1 MKKLL
6 KKRKT
11 TKQAPQGRITNETV
25 AEHREQILA
34 GGRKFKYPVQYT
46 RHRLIFNTI
55 IIVVVALIGFLG
67 VAWWQLYK
75 AQTTNAFFYRTVRIV
90 PVPVASI
97 DGYQVRY
104 SDYLTL
110 YRPVEHFIRENG
122 QLAQA
127 QKDQDRQLNLYK
139 RSVLDQ
145 AIANAYA
152 EKLAKERNIT
162 VSDADVNEVV
172 LKGRQASNGSISQEL
187 YDASLLETLG
197 FSREE
202 YRTLIKQSLLYKKV
216 VYEVDEVAK
225 KTADALKAEVK
236 PDSDFAQLAAK
247 IGGGAEAG
255 SSGDFVQKT
264 TPDGGL
270 AQAASGLEKGQIS
283 DVLNSTNSDGYY
295 IVRLDGKDGDKV
307 QYSYIKVPL
316 TVLGEMINKLRKDGK
331 IQEYITIPE
340 VTAEV
345 E

>member
-1 MKKLL
+1 MNKLL

-11 TKQAPQGRITNETV
+11 KQPQPQGRITNETV
-25 AEHREQILA
+25 AEHRERILA

-55 IIVVVALIGFLG
+55 IIIVVAFVAFLTIT
-67 VAWWQLYK
+67 WWQLYQ

-90 PVPVASI
+90 PVPVASV
-97 DGYQVRY
+97 DGYPVRY
-104 SDYLTL
+104 GDYLTL

-127 QKDQDRQLNLYK
+127 TKDQERQLNLYK

-145 AIANAYA
+145 AEANAYA
-152 EKLAKERNIT
+152 EKLAGERDIS
-162 VSDADVNEVV
+162 VSDADINEVV

-202 YRTLIKQSLLYKKV
+202 YRLLIKQSLLYKKV
-216 VYEVDEVAK
+216 VYAVDEKAK
-225 KTADALKAEVK
+225 QTAESLKAEVK
-236 PDSDFAQLAAK
+236 ADSDFAKLVET
-247 IGGGAEAG
+247 IGNGAQVG

-270 AQAASGLEKGQIS
+270 ALAAFGLEKGQIS
-283 DVLNSTNSDGYY
+283 DVITSTNSDGYY
-295 IVRLDGKDGDKV
+295 IVRLDDKDGDKV
-307 QYSYIKVPL
+307 RYSYIKVPL
-316 TVLGEMINKLRKDGK
+316 TEFQDAMNKLRESGK
-331 IQEYITIPE
+331 IKEYIEIPE

>member
-6 KKRKT
+6 KKRKAA
-11 TKQAPQGRITNETV
+11 KQAPQGRITNETV

-55 IIVVVALIGFLG
+55 IIVVVALLGFLG
-67 VAWWQLYK
+67 VAYWQLYR
-75 AQTTNAFFYRTVRIV
+75 AQTTNAFFYRTVRII
-90 PVPVASI
+90 PVPVASV
-97 DGYQVRY
+97 DGYMVRY

-110 YRPVEHFIRENG
+110 YRPVEHFVRENG
-122 QLAQA
+122 QLAEA
-127 QKDQDRQLNLYK
+127 ERDKERQLNLYK
-139 RSVLDQ
+139 RSVLNQ
-145 AIANAYA
+145 AEANAYA
-152 EKLAKERNIT
+152 EKIAKERNIT

-202 YRTLIKQSLLYKKV
+202 YRELIKQSLLYKKV
-216 VYEVDEVAK
+216 VYEVDDAAK
-225 KTADALKAEVK
+225 KTAEALKAEAK
-236 PDSDFAQLAAK
+236 SDSDFAKVAEK

-270 AQAASGLEKGQIS
+270 AQAAAGLEKGQIS
-283 DVLNSTNSDGYY
+283 DVLTSTNSDGYY
-295 IVRLDGKDGDKV
+295 IVRLDGKEGDKV
-307 QYSYIKVPL
+307 QYSYLKVPL
-316 TVLGEMINKLRKDGK
+316 TVFSEMMSKLRKDGK
-331 IQEYITIPE
+331 IQEYIDIPE

-345 E
+345 R